1 MDDLEELKI
10 KAEIDEIAQSI
21 DKIMTRVETEDPGRP
36 AAPDATPEAGNE
48 GW

>member
-10 KAEIDEIAQSI
+10 KTEIDEITQNI

-36 AAPDATPEAGNE
+36 QAPDSNAEAGNE
-48 GW
+48 N

>member
-36 AAPDATPEAGNE
+36 PAADSTPEAGNE
-48 GW
+48 G

>member
-10 KAEIDEIAQSI
+10 KAEIDEIARNI

-36 AAPDATPEAGNE
+36 PSPDSSPDAGNE
-48 GW
+48 N

>member
-10 KAEIDEIAQSI
+10 KSEIDEIAQNI

-36 AAPDATPEAGNE
+36 PAPDSNAEAGNE
-48 GW
+48 G

>member
-10 KAEIDEIAQSI
+10 KAEIDEIARNI

-36 AAPDATPEAGNE
+36 ATPDSPPEAGNE
-48 GW
+48 S